1 MESEILKQHLL
12 RFPQSKKWLPE
23 ESNPI
28 KAAEP
33 VEILL
38 TPRTLGD
45 IFDYFYKKGYK
56 SIPQGIQINA
66 DNWKGNIYE
75 LN

>member
-12 RFPQSKKWLPE
+12 RFHQSKKWLLE

-33 VEILL
+33 VEILPP
-38 TPRTLGD
+38 PRTLD
-45 IFDYFYKKGYK
+45 DVFKYFYNKGSK
-56 SIPQGIQINA
+56 SLPKGIQINA
-66 DNWKGNIYE
+66 EKWKGNII
-75 LN
+75 